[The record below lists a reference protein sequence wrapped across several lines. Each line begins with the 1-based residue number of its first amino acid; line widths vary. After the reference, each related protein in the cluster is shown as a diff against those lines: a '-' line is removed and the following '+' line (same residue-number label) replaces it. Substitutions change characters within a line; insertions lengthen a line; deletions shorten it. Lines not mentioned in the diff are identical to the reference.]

1 MTHRPIHSERGS
13 IFPVDCRRTISVL
26 IAFTLLSSSLFAG
39 EPVQPVGFKQ
49 AGIIA
54 AWETYGDRLTFG
66 KGQTLALV
74 DDGCKLS
81 MPEWS
86 KSDGDQ
92 PKVLVTYDSVDG
104 DDDPKHEGR
113 GYHGS
118 TIGIPSS
125 LNYGGKRG
133 VAFNDQLAVIRG
145 LECCHCKTS
154 DGDTLAGALQW
165 IVEHHEQYRITT
177 VNFAPVDDQAHD
189 KPVATAIDEKLTKLR
204 ELGIWVSAPT
214 GNHNYTTGISWPSS
228 QPNCFAIGAVRQ
240 GKDVVY
246 LDRHAKVDLV
256 VPAAATSSSNAV
268 ACGAAIV
275 LREAIAKSGYSWK
288 ADGSN
293 IAEAM
298 LAILQKTGVKV
309 DDPATKRS
317 YQRLDLASALDH
329 VFAEPGNAGSS
340 ETSR

>member
-1 MTHRPIHSERGS
+1 MPRLT
-13 IFPVDCRRTISVL
+13 TIT
-26 IAFTLLSSSLFAG
+26 IAAVVIAAMIETAMIETLCAA
-39 EPVQPVGFKQ
+39 EPVQPVGFNQ
-49 AGIIA
+49 AGIVA
-54 AWETYGDRLTFG
+54 AWETYADRLTFG

-86 KSDGDQ
+86 MSDGDQ
-92 PKVLVTYDSVDG
+92 PKVLVAYDSVDG

-125 LNYGGKRG
+125 LNYGGKWG
-133 VAFNDQLAVIRG
+133 VAYNDQLAVIRG

-165 IVEHHEQYRITT
+165 IIEHHEQYNITT
-177 VNFAPVDDQAHD
+177 VNLAPVDDQAHD
-189 KPVATAIDEKLTKLR
+189 QPFATAVDDKLTALR

-214 GNHNYTTGISWPSS
+214 GNHNFTTGISWPAS
-228 QPNCFAIGAVRQ
+228 QPNCFAIGAVKQ
-240 GKDVVY
+240 GADVVY

-256 VPAAATSSSNAV
+256 VPAAATSSSNAI

-275 LREAIAKSGYSWK
+275 LREAIMKAGYDWK
-288 ADGSN
+288 ADGPN

-298 LAILQKTGVKV
+298 LAIMQKTGVTV
-309 DDPATKRS
+309 EDPATQFS
-317 YQRLDLASALDH
+317 FQRLDLASALAH
-329 VFAEPGNAGSS
+329 VFAPSGA
-340 ETSR
+340 SR